1 MTQEEE
7 RFNRFETAKLR
18 VWDLLKDK
26 KIERQEI
33 LITTAET
40 ILILQDFLALRDS
53 DEVFYYCPVEK
64 MWLKNGEQQIKEI
77 SHKINSKFSISDV
90 NEIIAKIKRMKPF
103 NREQLN
109 PGNLLAVKNGVLN
122 TDTDLFEP
130 ARMDHYITARLS
142 AKYDPRADC
151 PKIKR
156 FFSEILPE
164 KDKNLLIEAFSY
176 TLHKDYHIHKAFL
189 LLGEGANGKTTALE
203 LLESFLGK
211 ENVSNVPLQAF
222 EQSQF
227 MSAELFGKRANICA
241 DLSGTSLKDLGMLK
255 MLTGNDTVKGERKRC
270 DPFYFKSYAKMFYSM
285 NKLPPI
291 YRDNTHSVW
300 RRIELIEF
308 KRIFTSE
315 EQDPDLGKKL
325 SSDEEMSGF
334 LNLLLENLHN
344 LLERKRFISVRS
356 EAETKIRYKLLSNSS
371 QAFCELLIDIEMNE
385 FVPTAELYEDY
396 RLFCKELNLEVKSKS
411 ALMRVLP
418 MNITETF
425 PVRQNKVRGWKN
437 IKVNFDKLEDIKKT
451 YFGDAC
457 DAKTT
462 CFPLSP
468 HLGEKYT
475 HSTKDVSFVSHVSQ
489 LVLDFL
495 ANNGETPTPRDKI
508 ISFIVSKESVS
519 VMDANKILDEMHT
532 RGDIFMPLKGTYLKI

>member
-1 MTQEEE
+1 MIQTKDRLD
-7 RFNRFETAKLR
+7 RFKNARIKI
-18 VWDLLKDK
+18 WDLLKDK
-26 KIERQEI
+26 KIDRQEI

-40 ILILQDFLALRDS
+40 ILILTPFIALRDTG
-53 DEVFYYCPVEK
+53 EILYYCPLQK
-64 MWLKNGEQQIKEI
+64 MWLKNGEQQIREL
-77 SHKINSKFSISDV
+77 SHKINSKFSINDV

-103 NREQLN
+103 DREKLN
-109 PGNLLAVKNGVLN
+109 PKHLLAVQNGVFN
-122 TDTDLFEP
+122 METGLFEP
-130 ARMDHYITARLS
+130 AKPDHYITAKLS
-142 AKYDPRADC
+142 AKYEPGIDC
-151 PKIKR
+151 PKIKT
-156 FFSEILPE
+156 FLSEILPE
-164 KDKNLLIEAFSY
+164 KERNLLVEAFSY

-189 LLGEGANGKTTALE
+189 LLGEGANGKTTVLE
-203 LLESFLGK
+203 LLETFLGR

-227 MSAELFGKRANICA
+227 MSAELFGKRANICS
-241 DLSGTSLKDLGMLK
+241 DLSNKSLNDLGMLK

-308 KRIFTSE
+308 KRMFSPE
-315 EQDPDLGKKL
+315 EQDPDLNKKL

-344 LLERKRFISVRS
+344 LLERKRFLSVRS
-356 EAETKIRYKLLSNSS
+356 ETETRIRYKLISNSS

-396 RLFCKELNLEVKSKS
+396 RLFCKELGLEVKSKS

-425 PVRQNKVRGWKN
+425 PARHKKVRGWKN

-451 YFGDAC
+451 YFSDTC

-462 CFPLSP
+462 CFPLSG
-468 HLGEKYT
+468 HGANSRLIVQEK
-475 HSTKDVSFVSHVSQ
+475 VSFVSHVSQ
-489 LVLDFL
+489 LILDFL
-495 ANNGETPTPRDKI
+495 DNNGETPSSRNEI
-508 ISFIVSKESVS
+508 ISFISSKKTVSLT
-519 VMDANKILDEMHT
+519 DIDKILYELHN
-532 RGDIFMPLKGTYLKI
+532 RGDIFMPSGGVYLKV